1 MKYSFSGLALAL
13 CVLLTAAFVAGCSG
27 EQPTEQ
33 PTPTRGDSQPTEQ
46 PTPTVERATAT
57 FAAISSGAD
66 HACRLREDGSP
77 ACWSYNGNS
86 RGRPPKG
93 ETFVAISSGAWY
105 TCGLREDGSAVC

>member
-27 EQPTEQ
+27 E
-33 PTPTRGDSQPTEQ
+33 QPTEQ

-86 RGRPPKG
+86 RGRPPEG
-93 ETFVAISSGAWY
+93 
-105 TCGLREDGSAVC
+105 